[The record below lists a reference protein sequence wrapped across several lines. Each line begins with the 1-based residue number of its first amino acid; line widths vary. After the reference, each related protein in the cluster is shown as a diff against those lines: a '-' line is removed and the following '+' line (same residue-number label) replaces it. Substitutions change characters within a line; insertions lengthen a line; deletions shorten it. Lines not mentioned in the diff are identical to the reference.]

1 MFPVWSFTYARVNV
15 FFSYSPCTSWELLQP
30 EKISSSAGSSADQL
44 LGGVTGYRGLK
55 SLSDLTWLGRKSQ
68 LILYILC
75 PIQALLSIHQDVA
88 ENYWRWRV
96 AVFYTAKEN
105 HGEDISLSITDFNK
119 STLSHSFARCKNVA
133 HKTRLKK
140 LPSIYKGVEK
150 RYIKGKKN
158 KLHIILS
165 VRQMHFKFS
174 HLEKYLF
181 VKQTGCKGFPVFLAS
196 RVKGLQNISF

>member
-30 EKISSSAGSSADQL
+30 EKISSYAGSSADQL

-75 PIQALLSIHQDVA
+75 PIQALLWMYQDVE
-88 ENYWRWRV
+88 ENYWCWQV

-119 STLSHSFARCKNVA
+119 STFPHFFARCKNGA

-140 LPSIYKGVEK
+140 LHPFIREWKKDIS
-150 RYIKGKKN
+150 KGKKQTTHHTAC
-158 KLHIILS
+158 KTDALQVFTSGKIFICQTDRLQ
-165 VRQMHFKFS
+165 RIPCLFS
-174 HLEKYLF
+174 F
-181 VKQTGCKGFPVFLAS
+181 
-196 RVKGLQNISF
+196 